1 MVKQLDKD
9 ARLKF
14 PCDTPGCDNDV
25 VVPKNYTASTTSYV
39 FCKHCRAKYSYRVLV
54 TQVQHG
60 YGIKEV
66 LLDAA
71 TLFTNVS
78 GIAAYVGV
86 SFVTVYNWLEKY
98 FGMSFQEFKRLYI
111 CKSPNCYVLNIQGSA
126 YSRYD
131 YILKKIKRQR
141 YCACS
146 SVFDKNQIMTNAPL
160 TVIQNILRSG
170 TRVERIDDASFM
182 LVPSPIK
189 VLHPVRLGAHPVHC
203 A

>member
-78 GIAAYVGV
+78 GIAVQAL
-86 SFVTVYNWLEKY
+86 VYLQISQLLCSEHPRI
-98 FGMSFQEFKRLYI
+98 RL
-111 CKSPNCYVLNIQGSA
+111 
-126 YSRYD
+126 
-131 YILKKIKRQR
+131 
-141 YCACS
+141 
-146 SVFDKNQIMTNAPL
+146 
-160 TVIQNILRSG
+160 
-170 TRVERIDDASFM
+170 
-182 LVPSPIK
+182 
-189 VLHPVRLGAHPVHC
+189 
-203 A
+203 